1 MSRVDSLPREPVD
14 GETVRLREPRES
26 DAPLVIEACSDPKTQ
41 RFLPGLPDP
50 YTNDD
55 ALWWINEATE
65 AAWAAG
71 GASYAIADPLTD
83 EMVGSIA
90 LRLMV
95 EARHQGEVGYW
106 VAPWARGRGIA
117 TDATATITNW
127 AFQHGFARIELL
139 TEHENVFSQRVA
151 MAAGY
156 QREGIRRAAG
166 ARSEGSR
173 YDLVVFARLWDDPP
187 GPTPRLLP
195 DLPGGELSD
204 GTVTLRPLRTE
215 DIDDMYALHSLPE
228 VVASTVP
235 PVPPDPATTAL
246 RCARAASRW
255 LAGERVEL
263 TIRDTAS
270 GEFTGEIGLFYQE
283 PPTGQAMIGY
293 DLVPKWRGRGYATRA
308 ARLVADW
315 AFASTG
321 IGRLIA
327 GTSPAN
333 VASQRVL
340 ERAGFTRE
348 AVLRGRLL
356 AADGTR
362 VDDLLYARLRPT
374 RTPSR

>member
-1 MSRVDSLPREPVD
+1 VDSLPRETVD

-26 DAPLVIEACSDPKTQ
+26 DAPLVIEACADPKTQ
-41 RFLPGLPDP
+41 RFLPGLPNP
-50 YTNDD
+50 YTADD

-65 AAWAAG
+65 AAWEGG
-71 GASYAIADPLTD
+71 GASYAIADPQTD
-83 EMVGSIA
+83 EIVGSIA
-90 LRLMV
+90 LRLVV
-95 EARHQGEVGYW
+95 EGRQQGEMGYW

-117 TDATATITNW
+117 TDATATLTDW
-127 AFQHGFARIELL
+127 AFQHGYARIELL

-151 MAAGY
+151 MTTGY
-156 QREGIRRAAG
+156 QREGVRRGAG
-166 ARSEGSR
+166 VRADGAR

-187 GPTPRLLP
+187 GPIARLLP
-195 DLPGGELSD
+195 DLPGGELTD

-215 DIDDMYALHSLPE
+215 DIDDVYALHCLPE

-235 PVPPDPATTAL
+235 PLAPDPAAVAL

-255 LAGERVEL
+255 LAGERVDL

-270 GEFTGEIGLFYQE
+270 GEFAGEIGLYYQE
-283 PPTGQAMIGY
+283 PTTGQAMIGY

-308 ARLVADW
+308 ARLVAGW
-315 AFASTG
+315 AFAATG

-327 GTSPAN
+327 GTAPAN

-348 AVLRGRLL
+348 AVQRGRLL

-362 VDDLLYARLRPT
+362 VDDLLYALVAPG
-374 RTPSR
+374 S